1 MGKASKLTTLAA
13 WALLAASC
21 WWEAQEQKVSN
32 FDSENTKSSL
42 VETLSDEKSWD
53 KAITWEDAKAIKNG
67 ELWVEL
73 SEIKEAIKSRE
84 LKKLVDYY
92 GEEEVENRLMSMV
105 RTISKNPSEYV
116 YVNKKGEKKYTKKFK
131 KLIKDRW
138 YEYVNTNKDA
148 LQSTVLAL
156 LGIACALQAIEI
168 SALKE
173 DNKGLKNR
181 ISDLEC
187 ETKDLKRKYEDLEEE
202 K

>member
-53 KAITWEDAKAIKNG
+53 KTITWEDAKAIENG
-67 ELWVEL
+67 ELWVEI
-73 SEIKEAIKSRE
+73 SEIKETIKPRE

-105 RTISKNPSEYV
+105 RTMNKNPSEYV
-116 YVNKKGEKKYTKKFK
+116 YVNKKGKKKYTKKFE
-131 KLIKDRW
+131 KLTKNMW
-138 YEYVNTNKDA
+138 YEYLNTERDA

-156 LGIACALQAIEI
+156 LGLASFIQAVET
-168 SALKE
+168 SDLKK
-173 DNKGLKNR
+173 NLKSR
-181 ISDLEC
+181 ISDLE
-187 ETKDLKRKYEDLEEE
+187 EEIEDLKK
-202 K
+202 KNK